1 MLRSGLSPVSLAVKA
16 QTLIKQVSL
25 EIQPATP

>member
-1 MLRSGLSPVSLAVKA
+1 MLRSGLSPVSLGVKA
-16 QTLIKQVSL
+16 QPPIKLVSL